1 LNLKRKS
8 PAPLGTRT
16 ILRLSRPGL
25 PAALLAFL
33 LLLVACAPTQ
43 PAEVALEK
51 SRTSPIA
58 SGTTN
63 TSPPPSQPAA
73 NTGCSAAVV
82 TPEDAL
88 CYLATADPSQVQ
100 RINDE
105 TVVLLADPQS
115 IAGWAGAAI
124 IYHIPTSSTLVLD
137 QFGDGDPQ
145 ASTFSSRA
153 GLAALSEVA
162 GNTELMASLK
172 QQLQLKWP
180 SAPASEPEIRLGTA
194 WQDGPTTVFFIAVAG
209 LEATDERFYCP
220 GQTWIIGDD
229 TVEILSD
236 CMAREAGA
244 PVNHFLFEA
253 KTIKGNRER
262 PVQVAL
268 DGAPSNVVP
277 VREGPVAQ
285 ETLIYQAALQQIAH
299 RPLILHEETVPGFD
313 NEPAQLV
320 EAMDPAL
327 LQNYLAENKTPYSL
341 RFLFQGSSAYFVTPD
356 AAIARDYGYPP
367 DSEPQQACT
376 QFRRDY
382 PGLGGIA
389 TLSRIGLSDSGA
401 QALVH
406 VLYECGP
413 DDRLANYYTLA
424 KSGGGW
430 QVTESFAA
438 AANPAVLTPEMAYVN
453 KASGCGDIFVYKSNR
468 EKSEFVKVSIETR
481 ALPLSREPVTLDLA
495 AQPEIVGAWIDVYV
509 DSVEKLGEN
518 PYCNDTGPT
527 AEPWSVWQAVSGTV
541 TVSAPAGVQT
551 EPCAGEPYQV
561 NLLLEDVVFSLGEEA
576 VLMPALSFE
585 DVTVGWC
592 AG

>member
-1 LNLKRKS
+1 M
-8 PAPLGTRT
+8 
-16 ILRLSRPGL
+16 
-25 PAALLAFL
+25 
-33 LLLVACAPTQ
+33 
-43 PAEVALEK
+43 
-51 SRTSPIA
+51 
-58 SGTTN
+58 
-63 TSPPPSQPAA
+63 
-73 NTGCSAAVV
+73 
-82 TPEDAL
+82 
-88 CYLATADPSQVQ
+88 Q

-162 GNTELMASLK
+162 GNTELMAGLK
-172 QQLQLKWP
+172 QQLQLKWQ
-180 SAPASEPEIRLGTA
+180 SAPASDPVIRLGTA

-220 GQTWIIGDD
+220 GQTWTIDDD

-236 CMAREAGA
+236 CMAYEAGA
-244 PVNHFLFEA
+244 PVNHFLFES
-253 KTIKGNRER
+253 KTIKGSSER

-268 DGAPSNVVP
+268 DGVPSNVVL
-277 VREGPVAQ
+277 VREGMVAQ

-299 RPLILHEETVPGFD
+299 RPIVLREKTAPGFD
-313 NEPAQLV
+313 EEPAQLV
-320 EAMDPAL
+320 DAVDPAL
-327 LQNYLAENKTPYSL
+327 FQNYEAVNKTPFSL
-341 RFLFQGSSAYFVTPD
+341 RFLFHGSNAYFVTPD

-367 DSEPQQACT
+367 DGEPQQACA
-376 QFRRDY
+376 QFSRDY

-389 TLSRIGLSDSGA
+389 TLSRIGLSESGS

-413 DDRLANYYTLA
+413 DDRLANYYILA
-424 KSGGGW
+424 KSGDGW
-430 QVTESFAA
+430 QVTESFAT
-438 AANPAVLTPEMAYVN
+438 ANPAVLIPEMAYVN
-453 KASGCGDIFVYKSNR
+453 KARGCGDIFVYKSNPA
-468 EKSEFVKVSIETR
+468 KSEFVKVSIETR
-481 ALPLSREPVTLDLA
+481 ALRLSREPVTLELA
-495 AQPEIVGAWIDVYV
+495 SQPGTVSAWIDVYE

-527 AEPWSVWQAVSGTV
+527 AEPRSVWQAVSGTV
-541 TVSAPAGVQT
+541 TVSAPAGGQT

-561 NLLLEDVVFSLGEEA
+561 NVSLEDVVFALGAEA
-576 VLMPALSFE
+576 VHMPALSFK